1 MTLADTLRLSLAAVL
16 GARARSFFIVLA
28 MALGVG
34 AVVTLTAL
42 GDGARRYVMGQF
54 DSLGTH
60 LVIVLPGRAETS
72 GGFPG
77 AAVGQTPRDL
87 TLADARSLAR
97 LPGVRRVAPINV
109 GLAELAAG
117 GRLRE
122 VNVLG
127 GDGELLPVRRM
138 KLAQGAYG
146 GAGGQL
152 VLGVK
157 LAREFFGNGRAVG
170 QRVRLGDRRFRVSG
184 VLERQGESLGL
195 NSDELAIIPIEDAQ
209 ALFDTDSLFRVLV
222 EAESRAA
229 VAPVRDAVLRQLKA
243 RHDGEEDAT
252 VITQDAVLSTFDRIL
267 GALTLAVGGI
277 AAISLSVAGILTM
290 NVMLVAV
297 TQRTAE
303 IGLMKAIGAQASTIR
318 RLFVAEALWLALVGA
333 ALGLALGQAA
343 SFAIRLAF
351 PTLPAWPP
359 LWASAAGVATALAV
373 GVLASL
379 MPAARAARLDPVRAL
394 SGR

>member
-1 MTLADTLRLSLAAVL
+1 MTLADTLRLSLAAVA

-87 TLADARSLAR
+87 TLDDARSLAR

-127 GDGELLPVRRM
+127 GDGELLPVRQM
-138 KLAQGAYG
+138 KLAQGSFS

-209 ALFDTDSLFRVLV
+209 ALFDTESLFRVLV

-229 VAPVRDAVLRQLKA
+229 VAPARDAVLRQLKA

-318 RLFVAEALWLALVGA
+318 RLFVAEALWLALAGA

-359 LWASAAGVATALAV
+359 LWASAAGVATALLV

-379 MPAARAARLDPVRAL
+379 LPATRAARLDPVRAL
-394 SGR
+394 TGR